1 MPDDPHLFQSP
12 WMQLGL
18 LLAGAGLIALLAWL
32 LGRPGRWV
40 PRTEEVEELA
50 WQAIRQIRRIFVVMA
65 AATLALVGVA
75 LLVLPG
81 PGMLLLAAALAL
93 LATEFVWARRWIGR
107 LRRGLGTFGEDAR
120 GLFRG
125 RNRHPPSD

>member
-1 MPDDPHLFQSP
+1 MPDGPHLFQSP
-12 WMQLGL
+12 WTLLGL
-18 LLAGAGLIALLAWL
+18 LLAGALLIAVLAWL

-40 PRTEEVEELA
+40 PRTEELEELA

-65 AATLALVGVA
+65 AATLAVVGIA

-81 PGMLLLAAALAL
+81 PGMLVLAAALAL
-93 LATEFVWARRWIGR
+93 LATEFVWARRWIAG

-120 GLFRG
+120 SFFGRG
-125 RNRHPPSD
+125 PRRPPPD